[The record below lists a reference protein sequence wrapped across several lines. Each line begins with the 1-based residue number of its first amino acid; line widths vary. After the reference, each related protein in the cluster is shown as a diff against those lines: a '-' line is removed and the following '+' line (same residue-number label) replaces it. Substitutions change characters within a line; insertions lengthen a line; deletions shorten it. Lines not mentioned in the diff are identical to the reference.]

1 MMSKFLFEI
10 ALDNDEFYG
19 EGFVTREAVRR
30 AVERAAGVAGARISD
45 GETEGTLRDVN
56 GNTIGKWELS

>member
-1 MMSKFLFEI
+1 MSTFTFEI
-10 ALDNDEFYG
+10 ALDNDEFV
-19 EGFVTREAVRR
+19 EGREAVRR

-56 GNTIGKWELS
+56 GNTIGSWAVSA